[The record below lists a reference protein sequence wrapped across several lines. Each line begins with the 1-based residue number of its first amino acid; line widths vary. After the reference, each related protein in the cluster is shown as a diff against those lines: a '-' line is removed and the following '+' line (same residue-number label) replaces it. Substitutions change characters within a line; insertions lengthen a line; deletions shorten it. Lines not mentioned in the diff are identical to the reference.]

1 MSYTAISSSPHYQLV
16 NAFSRKPVIE
26 SILIIQWG
34 SNPNEASVSQIKAD
48 KPMMHVESTPA

>member
-1 MSYTAISSSPHYQLV
+1 MTKKST
-16 NAFSRKPVIE
+16 NALTRFTFKPVIE